1 MKYTNN
7 FRYISITIFFTK
19 NIKVILYQ
27 LASMRCFFDINIY
40 KFALKITFSRLKFY
54 LEENNILS
62 KTYNF
67 MKF

>member
-1 MKYTNN
+1 M
-7 FRYISITIFFTK
+7 RSFFNKK
-19 NIKVILYQ
+19 N
-27 LASMRCFFDINIY
+27 

-54 LEENNILS
+54 LEENNIFS